1 MNIGLDFSVFGG
13 LHRVFTAYL
22 AISRIHVKIA
32 LNVVKAW
39 NFVKIKLLSCR
50 SGTDLGPFRK
60 SYFCLCDNM
69 TASNTGIPRRVKFK
83 KMICLHSKNGSTSL
97 KELIKLIKKYLEP
110 H

>member
-60 SYFCLCDNM
+60 SYLLFM